1 VHLSG
6 KKEAPPPLPSLTN
19 ATDTVNK
26 RVGSLDDK
34 IKTLDKQLVDCKNEI
49 QGTWSGL
56 A

>member
-1 VHLSG
+1 LRLSG
-6 KKEAPPPLPSLTN
+6 KKEAPPTLTSLTD

-34 IKTLDKQLVDCKNEI
+34 IKTLDKQLVDGKNEI